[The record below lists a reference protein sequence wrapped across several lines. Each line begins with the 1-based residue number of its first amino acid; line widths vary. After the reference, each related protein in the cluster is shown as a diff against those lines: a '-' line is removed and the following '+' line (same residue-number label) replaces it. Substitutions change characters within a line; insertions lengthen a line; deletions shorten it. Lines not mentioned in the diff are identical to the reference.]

1 MSWTVWGMVAA
12 VGKAKMLEGG
22 WVDHPPP
29 PTRAKDSSVI
39 VQSSLFRV
47 LMSYLR
53 RAKDRWA
60 GVYRRDRQV
69 IMRRLLCTRH
79 IRPQNFTVSC
89 TS

>member
-47 LMSYLR
+47 LMSY
-53 RAKDRWA
+53 AK
-60 GVYRRDRQV
+60 
-69 IMRRLLCTRH
+69 TREG
-79 IRPQNFTVSC
+79 
-89 TS
+89 